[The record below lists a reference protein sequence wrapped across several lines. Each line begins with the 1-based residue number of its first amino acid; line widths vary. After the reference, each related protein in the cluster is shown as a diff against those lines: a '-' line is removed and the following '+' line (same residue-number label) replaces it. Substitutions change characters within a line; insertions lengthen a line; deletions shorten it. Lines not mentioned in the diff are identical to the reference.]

1 MIPVA
6 YQLPAA
12 IVLIAG
18 GIVACMAGYRLFRIV
33 LAIYGFIL
41 GALVAS
47 SIPGPGETLPLV
59 LAAIVGGLLG
69 ALVLNLA
76 YFAGVALVGAGAGA
90 LVLFLVWSH
99 VGQGDPAVI
108 LVVVCAA
115 AGAIAATMLQRFVI
129 ILATAFGG
137 AWTVL
142 VGALAIAGDKAAT
155 AAARASGVWIVYPLS
170 LEPGRKWTVAVWLAL
185 GLIGTTVQLRA
196 GAPGPTAHRRANRT
210 RRR

>member
-18 GIVACMAGYRLFRIV
+18 GLVACVAGYRLFRIV

-47 SIPGPGETLPLV
+47 SIPGPGDTMPLV
-59 LAAIVGGLLG
+59 IAALIGGLLG

-90 LVLFLVWSH
+90 LVLFLLWSRIGH
-99 VGQGDPAVI
+99 GDPPVVA
-108 LVVVCAA
+108 VVVCAA
-115 AGAIAATMLQRFVI
+115 LGAIAATMLQRLVI

-142 VGALAIAGDKAAT
+142 VGALAIAGDKAAV
-155 AAARASGVWIVYPLS
+155 AAARTSGVWIVYPLS
-170 LEPGRKWTVAVWLAL
+170 LEHGRSWTVLVWLLL
-185 GLIGTTVQLRA
+185 GVIGTVVQLRA
-196 GAPGPTAHRRANRT
+196 GAPGHSTRKASRT
-210 RRR
+210 RRK

>member
-18 GIVACMAGYRLFRIV
+18 GLVACVAGYRLFRIV

-47 SIPGPGETLPLV
+47 SIPGPGDTLPLV
-59 LAAIVGGLLG
+59 IAALVGGLLG

-90 LVLFLVWSH
+90 LALFLVWSRMSH
-99 VGQGDPAVI
+99 GDPPVI
-108 LVVVCAA
+108 LVVLCAA

-129 ILATAFGG
+129 VLATAFGG

-142 VGALAIAGDKAAT
+142 VGALAIAGDQAAM
-155 AAARASGVWIVYPLS
+155 AAARTSGVWIVYPLS
-170 LEPGRKWTVAVWLAL
+170 MEPGRTWTVPVWLLL
-185 GLIGTTVQLRA
+185 GLIGAAVQLRG
-196 GAPGPTAHRRANRT
+196 GAPAAKASGRVKKSRRK
-210 RRR
+210 